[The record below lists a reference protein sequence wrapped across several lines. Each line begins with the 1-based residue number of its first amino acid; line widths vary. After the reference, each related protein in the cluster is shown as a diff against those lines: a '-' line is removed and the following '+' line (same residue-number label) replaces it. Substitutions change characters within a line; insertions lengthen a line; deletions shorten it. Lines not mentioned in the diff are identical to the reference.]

1 MLTSQEGRKEERGLL
16 PNKCRRGKRQTYFLY
31 ECTCHGV
38 SVSALRVDKENRKD
52 TVLSG
57 YKALLD

>member
-1 MLTSQEGRKEERGLL
+1 MLTSQEGKKEGDF
-16 PNKCRRGKRQTYFLY
+16 CQTSATGEKDKTSFRC

-38 SVSALRVDKENRKD
+38 SVSGLRVDKENRKD